1 MELTILPQ
9 PDDTSCGPTSL
20 HAVYRYYNLEVELA
34 QLIADISS
42 LETGGTLAVYLGI
55 DALQR
60 GMDATL
66 YSYNLKMF
74 DPTWAGL
81 APSVLI
87 DKLEQQQEFKK
98 KKRFFQASQ
107 AYITFLRLGG
117 IILFDQLSPELLEN
131 ILRLS
136 TPILTGLSATFLYNS
151 MREITRGKCSHYDDI
166 AGEPVGHFVVLTDY
180 MAVDMVRI
188 ADPYNG
194 TPLCD
199 SQYYTLPVQRLIN
212 AIHLGSMTY
221 DANLLIVQPAK
232 EQHAKDS
239 NC

>member
-20 HAVYRYYNLEVELA
+20 HAVYRYFNLEVELD
-34 QLIADISS
+34 QLIKDINS

-60 GMDATL
+60 SMEATI
-66 YSYNLKMF
+66 YSYNLRMF
-74 DPTWAGL
+74 DPTWASL
-81 APSVLI
+81 NRSALI

-98 KKRFFQASQ
+98 KKRFLQASQ

-117 IILFDQLSPELLEN
+117 RILFDQLSPELLDN
-131 ILRLS
+131 ILQHS

-151 MREITRGKCSHYDDI
+151 MREITRGKRSHYNDI

-180 MAVDMVRI
+180 TAEGMVRI

-194 TPLCD
+194 NPLCD

-221 DANLLIVQPAK
+221 DANLLIVQPARK
-232 EQHAKDS
+232 QHATDS
-239 NC
+239 DC